1 MSDSLF
7 YNRPSIAAVRMGP
20 EERLQPLRAFG
31 DDAGALKGE
40 TPSTPE
46 KYTASPVSQIP
57 RKYNFDSLYVW
68 NIVAVL
74 GHFGSFL
81 VIAMRFAQIDRED
94 VMLDGDIT
102 VDSVCWSGSAAEN
115 TLQFHNEPQGV
126 WDRRTYLFY
135 LVEAFFLLSA
145 SFQSY
150 HIFNKEHYR
159 AVVEN
164 NLVQSVRYWE
174 YSLSASCMF
183 VAISVVLF
191 VNSFY
196 FHVLIFVCSFCCMQF
211 GLVADHIRVLTTKLI
226 RSGAIMVASDPDDL
240 FHITNYAHAIG
251 WIPVLLPYSM
261 LVVHYYFTSS
271 LDWQCLAN
279 TPNVETVPWFVT
291 LVVFSQ
297 FFLFCSF
304 GFVQMLQLRSEHKL
318 PSRSLTQDESSNVI
332 ANIGMAAEWRFIFLS
347 LTAKLLLG
355 WLIAAQVLFA

>member
-7 YNRPSIAAVRMGP
+7 YNRSSIADVRMGP
-20 EERLQPLRAFG
+20 EEIILPLRAFG
-31 DDAGALKGE
+31 DGAPTTQGTT
-40 TPSTPE
+40 TPSTQVQ
-46 KYTASPVSQIP
+46 PVSTIS
-57 RKYNFDSLYVW
+57 RKYKFESLYVW

-81 VIAMRFAQIDRED
+81 AIAMQFARINRED

-150 HIFNKEHYR
+150 HVVNKEHYK

-211 GLVADHIRVLTTKLI
+211 GLVADHLRVLTTKLI
-226 RSGAIMVASDPDDL
+226 KSGAVMVTDDSAYL

-251 WIPVLLPYSM
+251 WIPVLLPYAV

-291 LVVFSQ
+291 LIVFSQ

-304 GFVQMLQLRSEHKL
+304 GFVQILQLRSEHKL
-318 PSRSLTQDESSNVI
+318 PSRILSDKEASDAI

-355 WLIAAQVLFA
+355 WLIAARVLFA

>member
-7 YNRPSIAAVRMGP
+7 YNRSSIAEVRMGP
-20 EERLQPLRAFG
+20 EERILPLRAFG
-31 DDAGALKGE
+31 DNGGTLLQKPN
-40 TPSTPE
+40 PSNE
-46 KYTASPVSQIP
+46 VQQVSTIS
-57 RKYNFDSLYVW
+57 RKYKFESLYVW

-81 VIAMRFAQIDRED
+81 AIAMQFAQINRED

-150 HIFNKEHYR
+150 HVVNKEHYR

-226 RSGAIMVASDPDDL
+226 KSGAIMLSDDSAYL
-240 FHITNYAHAIG
+240 FHITNYAHAVG
-251 WIPVLLPYSM
+251 WIPVLLPYSV
-261 LVVHYYFTSS
+261 LVVHYYFTST

-291 LVVFSQ
+291 LIVFSQ

-304 GFVQMLQLRSEHKL
+304 GFVQILQLRSEHKL
-318 PSRSLTQDESSNVI
+318 PSQILTKEEASNVI

>member
-7 YNRPSIAAVRMGP
+7 YNRSSIAEVRMGP
-20 EERLQPLRAFG
+20 EERILPLRAFG
-31 DDAGALKGE
+31 DNTGK
-40 TPSTPE
+40 TPDTTNHNTQVQQVSTI
-46 KYTASPVSQIP
+46 S
-57 RKYNFDSLYVW
+57 RKYKFESLYVW

-81 VIAMRFAQIDRED
+81 AIAMQFAQINRED

-102 VDSVCWSGSAAEN
+102 VDSVCWSGSAVEN

-150 HIFNKEHYR
+150 HVVNKEHYR

-226 RSGAIMVASDPDDL
+226 KSGAIMLSDDSAYL
-240 FHITNYAHAIG
+240 FHITNYAHAVG
-251 WIPVLLPYSM
+251 WIPVLLPYSV
-261 LVVHYYFTSS
+261 LVVHYYFTST

-291 LVVFSQ
+291 LIVFSQ

-304 GFVQMLQLRSEHKL
+304 GFVQILQLRSEHKL
-318 PSRSLTQDESSNVI
+318 PSQILTKEGASNVI